1 MVLYVCM
8 YVYDTLFVWLSEYRL
23 LFIEVASEEYQI
35 TSFFGLRNQ
44 DLPQV
49 FTMCMYVCMYV
60 CAVHVFEPVIIFPLT
75 SNMMMEYLL
84 EVDDLGLG
92 RPGRLEEVLLLRLP
106 LFGIRHGPA
115 GGTARGSP
123 ARPQQGGLRLGRVQK
138 RYEVSGALIL
148 IGAVSSV
155 QYYHLLTWFHY
166 YVSLIFP
173 LLLYVLY
180 VQHCKCNDKV

>member
-1 MVLYVCM
+1 MVYSKLV
-8 YVYDTLFVWLSEYRL
+8 VV
-23 LFIEVASEEYQI
+23 V
-35 TSFFGLRNQ
+35 
-44 DLPQV
+44 V
-49 FTMCMYVCMYV
+49 VV
-60 CAVHVFEPVIIFPLT
+60 VVVKH
-75 SNMMMEYLL
+75 SNMMMVYLL

-138 RYEVSGALIL
+138 RYEVSGA
-148 IGAVSSV
+148 SSV
-155 QYYHLLTWFHY
+155 QYYHSLTWFHY